1 MSLIQ
6 RLAKGLDDEGN
17 GKLPILT
24 FQSALFEIYTGNQ
37 TEEAVV
43 GYFGLDETEAA
54 ELHWLVETFDAYGN
68 DPTPVIQLVNKMYWF
83 HSLSHIL
90 YLIEAQVPG
99 YQTDLEIVARIEAV

>member
-24 FQSALFEIYTGNQ
+24 FQSALFEIYTGNR
-37 TEEAVV
+37 TELEAAA
-43 GYFGLDETEAA
+43 YFGLDESEAA
-54 ELHWLVETFDAYGN
+54 ELHWLTEQFEAYGN
-68 DPTPVIQLVNKMYWF
+68 DSNPDITRLRKMYWF
-83 HSLSHIL
+83 MSLSHIL

-99 YQTDLEIVARIEAV
+99 YQTDLDIVARIEAI